1 MLLFVEPLLPSSI
14 IHPNMLLG
22 RSSELP
28 SGCMFVECS
37 RVQCLFHLCRMVS
50 HLVNKLEVHQ
60 EKVKPPIT
68 SRLAYVFET
77 KC

>member
-1 MLLFVEPLLPSSI
+1 
-14 IHPNMLLG
+14 MLLG